1 MQHQIANRLNLWMTG
16 NSVWCWMP
24 HECVF
29 PSWMPHGILGKTNA
43 TALVAF
49 DTKTACLSWLLYKAR
64 FLLYCYGLHV
74 VTGLHAL
81 QVEPPVLAPMPPFM
95 VEKVGLLNYKMSYQ
109 VSFCTHLQNAGTK
122 HQSGAAA
129 TLQARGLG
137 TERKGPDSVRKH
149 CEPFKLSHLISGQ
162 VSLTSGYVNLGDEEL
177 TSFRGFEF
185 VCKGQTQM
193 LLSLLSVL
201 CQGDAAGDGTFIE
214 LVAKI
219 LGWCLRASRIVLG
232 V

>member
-43 TALVAF
+43 TALMAF

-109 VSFCTHLQNAGTK
+109 VSFCTHCKCRHQTSKRGCGNVAGARAGDRTK
-122 HQSGAAA
+122 RSRFYSE
-129 TLQARGLG
+129 TLWTIQAF
-137 TERKGPDSVRKH
+137 TPD
-149 CEPFKLSHLISGQ
+149 
-162 VSLTSGYVNLGDEEL
+162 
-177 TSFRGFEF
+177 FRPSQFDIW
-185 VCKGQTQM
+185 
-193 LLSLLSVL
+193 L
-201 CQGDAAGDGTFIE
+201 CQFRRWRVDLLPWLWICMQRPDADAFIFAQCVMPGRCSRRWNLYWTCCQNTW
-214 LVAKI
+214 LV
-219 LGWCLRASRIVLG
+219 S
-232 V
+232 